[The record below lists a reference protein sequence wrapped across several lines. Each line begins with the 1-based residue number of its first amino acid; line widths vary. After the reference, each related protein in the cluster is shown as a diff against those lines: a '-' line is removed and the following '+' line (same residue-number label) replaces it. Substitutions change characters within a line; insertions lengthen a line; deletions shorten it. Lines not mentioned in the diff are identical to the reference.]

1 MATGYSRRPTAATRC
16 RDIDAVRRVLPALLL
31 AACSAPS
38 AHRFTDVATTRAS
51 PTGAFVAAEV
61 WDEHGAGKPHATGL
75 VVVARGG
82 EPRDGVPVIVTS
94 DDFHPIAFGWTGP
107 AALTLRL
114 PCGRWSN
121 LANHAIVAGRTVT
134 IAFTRPSG
142 CYVGGDGT
150 GALPASPVDRAR
162 AIDLGGGARLCARP

>member
-1 MATGYSRRPTAATRC
+1 MHFRAARPGRRRCPTVATRW
-16 RDIDAVRRVLPALLL
+16 RDIAAVRRVLPALLVLLL
-31 AACSAPS
+31 AACSAAP
-38 AHRFTDVATTRAS
+38 AHRFTDVATARAS
-51 PTGAFVAAEV
+51 PAGAFVAAEV

-75 VVVARGG
+75 VVVARGA

-94 DDFHPIAFGWTGP
+94 DDFHALEFGWTGP

-150 GALPASPVDRAR
+150 GALPGP
-162 AIDLGGGARLCARP
+162 